1 MRCRLY
7 PKNKNISDCRDT
19 RKHGRALL
27 RLARLG
33 ISLFIKQTKFVLE
46 LIDPAADKSFHRP
59 GPPARR
65 PPLPPHHCRRVYLSC
80 VTLHKLTRQQ
90 IFNRF

>member
-19 RKHGRALL
+19 RKHARALL
-27 RLARLG
+27 RLAWLG

-46 LIDPAADKSFHRP
+46 LIDPAAD
-59 GPPARR
+59 
-65 PPLPPHHCRRVYLSC
+65 
-80 VTLHKLTRQQ
+80 
-90 IFNRF
+90 